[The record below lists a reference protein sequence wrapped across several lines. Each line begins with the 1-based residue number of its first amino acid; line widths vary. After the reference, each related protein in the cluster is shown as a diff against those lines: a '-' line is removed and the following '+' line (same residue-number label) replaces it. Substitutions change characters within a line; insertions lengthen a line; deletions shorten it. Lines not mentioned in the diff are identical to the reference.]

1 MQHRKRYRK
10 TDDTKKHYQP
20 VPVQV
25 MKEKIFDTRKGLKKF
40 LKRKFG

>member
-10 TDDTKKHYQP
+10 TEENKKIRP
-20 VPVQV
+20 APTQV
-25 MKEKIFDTRKGLKKF
+25 MKEKIFDTRKGLKKY

>member
-1 MQHRKRYRK
+1 MQNRKRYRK
-10 TDDTKKHYQP
+10 KEENKKLRP
-20 VPVQV
+20 APVQV